1 MKKPKSIVFFDGVCN
16 LCNASIDFILKRD
29 SKNRFLVGALQED
42 FSKKILSNYS
52 VKQDYLDSLIL
63 IEENQIYFKST
74 AALRIARQLKGLWP
88 IFYLLIGFP
97 LWIRD
102 PVYDWIGRNR
112 YRWFG
117 KKNKCRIASPDEQA
131 KFLSR
136 ENFPTGLESDS
147 ET

>member
-1 MKKPKSIVFFDGVCN
+1 MKKTKSIVFFDGVCN

-52 VKQDYLDSLIL
+52 VNQDYLDSLIL
-63 IEENQIYFKST
+63 LEENQIYFKST
-74 AALRIARQLKGLWP
+74 AALLIARQLKGLWP
-88 IFYLLIGFP
+88 IFYLLIAFP

-102 PVYDWIGRNR
+102 PAYDWIGRNR

-131 KFLSR
+131 KFLSP
-136 ENFPTGLESDS
+136 ENFPTALESDS

>member
-1 MKKPKSIVFFDGVCN
+1 MTQPKSIVFFDGVCN

-29 SKNRFLVGALQED
+29 TKNLFLVGALQED

-52 VKQDYLDSLIL
+52 VKQDYLESLNL
-63 IEENQIYFKST
+63 REEYQIYFKST
-74 AALRIARQLKGLWP
+74 AALRIARHLKGLWP
-88 IFYLLIGFP
+88 IFYLLIALP
-97 LWIRD
+97 VWIRD

-117 KKNKCRIASPDEQA
+117 KKNTCRIASPDEQA
-131 KFLSR
+131 KFLSQ
-136 ENFPTGLESDS
+136 ENFHVGLESDS

>member
-1 MKKPKSIVFFDGVCN
+1 MTQPKSIVFFDGVCN

-29 SKNRFLVGALQED
+29 TKNLFLVGALQED

-52 VKQDYLDSLIL
+52 VKQDYLESLIL
-63 IEENQIYFKST
+63 LEENQIYFKST
-74 AALRIARQLKGLWP
+74 AALRIARHLKGLWP
-88 IFYLLIGFP
+88 IFYLLISLP
-97 LWIRD
+97 VWIRD

-117 KKNKCRIASPDEQA
+117 KKNTCRIASPDEQA
-131 KFLSR
+131 KFLSQ
-136 ENFPTGLESDS
+136 ENFPAGLESDS

>member
-1 MKKPKSIVFFDGVCN
+1 MTQPKSIVFFDGVCN

-29 SKNRFLVGALQED
+29 TKNLFLVGALQED

-52 VKQDYLDSLIL
+52 VKQDYLESLIL
-63 IEENQIYFKST
+63 LEENQIYFKST
-74 AALRIARQLKGLWP
+74 AALRIARHLKGLWP
-88 IFYLLIGFP
+88 IFYLLISLP
-97 LWIRD
+97 VWIRD

-117 KKNKCRIASPDEQA
+117 KKNTCRIASPDEQA
-131 KFLSR
+131 KFLSQ
-136 ENFPTGLESDS
+136 ENFHVGLESDS

>member
-1 MKKPKSIVFFDGVCN
+1 MTQPKSIVFFDGVCN

-29 SKNRFLVGALQED
+29 TKNLFLVGALQED

-52 VKQDYLDSLIL
+52 VKQDYLESLIL
-63 IEENQIYFKST
+63 LEENQIYFKST
-74 AALRIARQLKGLWP
+74 AALRIARHLKGLWP
-88 IFYLLIGFP
+88 IFYLLIALP
-97 LWIRD
+97 VWIRD

-117 KKNKCRIASPDEQA
+117 KKNTCRIASPDEQT
-131 KFLSR
+131 KFLSQ
-136 ENFPTGLESDS
+136 ENFPAGLESDS

>member
-63 IEENQIYFKST
+63 LEENQIYFKST

-136 ENFPTGLESDS
+136 ENFPTALESDS